1 MTTRAEHPY
10 AAPAAYMGV
19 ERSLLGR
26 PWRAR
31 LDRAGEAVAEAMTQA
46 HGVDPALARVL
57 AGRGVGAMTV
67 SRYLDPTL
75 RDLMPDPSALTD
87 MDAAVARLAD
97 AIAAGEQVA
106 VFGDYDVDGACSA
119 ALLVDYFRATGAPEP
134 IVHIPDR
141 IFEGYGPNVDAIRH
155 LAGRGATLLITV
167 DCGTTSHEALAV
179 ARSLGMDAIVL
190 DHHQAPVDLPDAIVV
205 NPNRQDDLSGQGALC
220 AAGVVFLT
228 LVAVSRAL
236 RDRGFWGAPGSPPDL
251 LAALDLVALATV
263 ADVAPLTGLN
273 RAFVS
278 KGLQVMDNRSRAG
291 LAALIDAARFEGPL
305 RAWHLGFALGPRINA
320 GGRIGDAGL
329 GARLLTL
336 ADPATAAA
344 IASELDRLN
353 AERRVIEQHAL
364 EAAMAQAE
372 AAFRA
377 ANRLSC
383 LIVEGEDWHP
393 GVVGLIASRLKEKF
407 NIPSFSFAS
416 NGENLTG
423 SGRSLA
429 GVDIGRAVRRA
440 VDLGLVEKGGGHA
453 MAAGVTL
460 SRNALPAFRDFLEEA
475 LAASV
480 EAARDADALAID
492 GVLSGRGLN
501 LDFLARLEK
510 AGPFGQGNPEPV
522 FVLPAQRIVDSAV
535 VGDGHVRARLRCGDG
550 ATRDAIA
557 FRAADGPLGAALLR
571 QRDTLFHVAARAS
584 VNHFRG
590 TARPQAA
597 IADIAPMS

>member
-1 MTTRAEHPY
+1 
-10 AAPAAYMGV
+10 
-19 ERSLLGR
+19 
-26 PWRAR
+26 
-31 LDRAGEAVAEAMTQA
+31 
-46 HGVDPALARVL
+46 
-57 AGRGVGAMTV
+57 
-67 SRYLDPTL
+67 
-75 RDLMPDPSALTD
+75 
-87 MDAAVARLAD
+87 
-97 AIAAGEQVA
+97 
-106 VFGDYDVDGACSA
+106 
-119 ALLVDYFRATGAPEP
+119 
-134 IVHIPDR
+134 
-141 IFEGYGPNVDAIRH
+141 
-155 LAGRGATLLITV
+155 
-167 DCGTTSHEALAV
+167 
-179 ARSLGMDAIVL
+179 
-190 DHHQAPVDLPDAIVV
+190 
-205 NPNRQDDLSGQGALC
+205 
-220 AAGVVFLT
+220 
-228 LVAVSRAL
+228 
-236 RDRGFWGAPGSPPDL
+236 
-251 LAALDLVALATV
+251 
-263 ADVAPLTGLN
+263 
-273 RAFVS
+273 
-278 KGLQVMDNRSRAG
+278 
-291 LAALIDAARFEGPL
+291 
-305 RAWHLGFALGPRINA
+305 
-320 GGRIGDAGL
+320 
-329 GARLLTL
+329 
-336 ADPATAAA
+336 
-344 IASELDRLN
+344 
-353 AERRVIEQHAL
+353 
-364 EAAMAQAE
+364 MAQAE

-416 NGENLTG
+416 NGEKLTG

-480 EAARDADALAID
+480 EAARDAAALAID

-557 FRAADGPLGAALLR
+557 FRAADGPRGAALLR
-571 QRDTLFHVAARAS
+571 QRDTLFHVAARVS